1 MIRDRRDARSF
12 EQVIGNGVSGLA
24 ITESSTKLMIEPRR
38 LTLPESRI
46 VVRFTAE
53 GSDNLKRDTGKLR
66 LRVIQLALIAT
77 LAMLFLGA
85 DTDARFNKLGHQM
98 MCMCGCNQILLEC
111 NHVGCTY
118 SDRMRN
124 ELIAGLQRG
133 DSDSLVLQSFVQKYG
148 NTVLAAPTSSGFNV
162 VAWITPFAIFALAC
176 GLTIWIVRAWKA
188 RTLAQP
194 VAHPNL
200 APDELDTLRKKARQE
215 TEF

>member
-1 MIRDRRDARSF
+1 MKLETGNSKLFRRVA
-12 EQVIGNGVSGLA
+12 QIALLA
-24 ITESSTKLMIEPRR
+24 
-38 LTLPESRI
+38 
-46 VVRFTAE
+46 VVA
-53 GSDNLKRDTGKLR
+53 
-66 LRVIQLALIAT
+66 V
-77 LAMLFLGA
+77 LFLGA
-85 DTDARFNKLGHQM
+85 DTDARFNKLGHQL

-124 ELIAGLQRG
+124 ELTAGLERG

-148 NTVLAAPTSSGFNV
+148 NTVLAAPTSSGFNI
-162 VAWITPFAIFALAC
+162 VAWITPFAVFALAT
-176 GLTIWIVRAWKA
+176 GLAIWFVRAWKA

-200 APDELDTLRKKARQE
+200 APEQLDELRRKARQE